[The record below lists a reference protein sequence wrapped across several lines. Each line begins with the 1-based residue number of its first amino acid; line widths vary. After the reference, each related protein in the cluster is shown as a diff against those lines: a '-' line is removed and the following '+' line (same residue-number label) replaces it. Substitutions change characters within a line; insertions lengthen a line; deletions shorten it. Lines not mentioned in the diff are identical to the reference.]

1 MIKLMIIEDE
11 YLQRELLKNVV
22 NWSQYDTQIVCEA
35 DNSDDAIM
43 LAERHQPDVI
53 FLDIVIHGEN
63 GIQTAKKIREKVKHC
78 QIIVTTAYGT
88 FDFARDAI
96 YAGVCGYLLKPIN
109 PDELLPL
116 FMSASEKA
124 LYDKTKAAHEKD
136 LQLQKQ
142 LFEMLSGVGELSA
155 EQKRELGLDR
165 GGFLNAIYVRFT
177 ESLSD
182 DSADIMEQI
191 IDHCNLSYPDG
202 ICLRA
207 SNAVLLFLIG
217 LSDDFVAFDL
227 EASVF
232 AEDVHALLQD
242 RNIPCLIERSESYPS
257 VQDIRAAFQDACNK
271 LKITEQLG
279 EENYS
284 TDYSRILYA
293 HISELRDVFN
303 MPHTQMNFD
312 KSKSLLQALIT
323 ETMSAPLHWSEKQHL
338 IDHVFS
344 MLLETR
350 TRNNCQPSA
359 QEISKVRQILDDM
372 NKKTDRSYIET
383 ELIMISQELLSS
395 FEAVYNSPSQKKVHA
410 AQQYISS
417 HYSDPNL
424 TLREVAEAVEASPCY
439 LSNIFKVEAGIT
451 FSNYLTQLRLL
462 NAKEAIEKKQNKP
475 LYQIAE
481 ESGYYDYYYF
491 CRRFRQY
498 FGVSPSNV

>member
-1 MIKLMIIEDE
+1 MFFWKQSFSNYPCRTDKVRTVWGIPDIIHPQID
-11 YLQRELLKNVV
+11 LELLIQWIKPGAKTSKNTP
-22 NWSQYDTQIVCEA
+22 SFISEA
-35 DNSDDAIM
+35 
-43 LAERHQPDVI
+43 
-53 FLDIVIHGEN
+53 LDFCP
-63 GIQTAKKIREKVKHC
+63 K
-78 QIIVTTAYGT
+78 
-88 FDFARDAI
+88 
-96 YAGVCGYLLKPIN
+96 
-109 PDELLPL
+109 
-116 FMSASEKA
+116 
-124 LYDKTKAAHEKD
+124 
-136 LQLQKQ
+136 
-142 LFEMLSGVGELSA
+142 
-155 EQKRELGLDR
+155 
-165 GGFLNAIYVRFT
+165 
-177 ESLSD
+177 
-182 DSADIMEQI
+182 
-191 IDHCNLSYPDG
+191 
-202 ICLRA
+202 
-207 SNAVLLFLIG
+207 FLIYG
-217 LSDDFVAFDL
+217 
-227 EASVF
+227 
-232 AEDVHALLQD
+232 
-242 RNIPCLIERSESYPS
+242 NY
-257 VQDIRAAFQDACNK
+257 IRKN
-271 LKITEQLG
+271 EQAIGG
-279 EENYS
+279 EVSICINQ
-284 TDYSRILYA
+284 I
-293 HISELRDVFN
+293 
-303 MPHTQMNFD
+303 
-312 KSKSLLQALIT
+312 IT

-498 FGVSPSNV
+498 FGVSPSNI